1 MEQIHRRNEEE
12 QYRQAF
18 LVIRAAKNW
27 FLWLMLL
34 ALVVDL
40 ATFVAVRFWP
50 VLQGSPSFQARLAAI
65 RAPKKVHSPSAPSA
79 APAGEPAVAAPEQ
92 PSGPAP
98 SGAVAPGGAAAPGG
112 TPVPSAALSHGGSP
126 APAGAPTPPLS
137 GQGPLGPAAPAA
149 PGGVPTPPEGAP
161 AAEATAPLPAPAALA
176 PAPSLQPVATA
187 AAPLAAAEPNELSE
201 TFYQVL
207 DVALPLAKS
216 LGLICAALLS
226 LSLLLAVG
234 VVLAGRMGGAG
245 HLASALMW
253 SILLAALFVP
263 WDVAFPSVV
272 VPGVLF
278 GRSDLV
284 QGTAAVT
291 WGAAGVDWA
300 DQVLYFARFAGYPL
314 LAMLI
319 WLTVQVKYVL
329 GCRQASLKVEE
340 QG

>member
-1 MEQIHRRNEEE
+1 MEQINRRNEEE

-40 ATFVAVRFWP
+40 GVFVAVRFWP
-50 VLQGSPSFQARLAAI
+50 VLQGSPSFQARLAVI
-65 RAPKKVHSPSAPSA
+65 RAPKKVHPPSTPPAPSA
-79 APAGEPAVAAPEQ
+79 APAGKPAAAAPEQ

-98 SGAVAPGGAAAPGG
+98 SG
-112 TPVPSAALSHGGSP
+112 
-126 APAGAPTPPLS
+126 
-137 GQGPLGPAAPAA
+137 PAA
-149 PGGVPTPPEGAP
+149 PGGMPTPPEVAP
-161 AAEATAPLPAPAALA
+161 AGPTTAPPPAPAAPS
-176 PAPSLQPVATA
+176 PAPSPQPMATA
-187 AAPLAAAEPNELSE
+187 AAPLAANPPAAEAPQAAAEPNELSE
-201 TFYQVL
+201 TFYQILEV
-207 DVALPLAKS
+207 VLPLAKS
-216 LGLICAALLS
+216 LGLICAGLLS

-234 VVLAGRMGGAG
+234 VALAGRMGGAG

-278 GRSDLV
+278 GRSDLI
-284 QGTAAVT
+284 QHTAAVT

-300 DQVLYFARFAGYPL
+300 DRCCTSPGLRAIRC
-314 LAMLI
+314 
-319 WLTVQVKYVL
+319 WR
-329 GCRQASLKVEE
+329 C
-340 QG
+340 